1 MKKLITALAMTMLL
15 TACGNEEVA
24 TTEQSTTEPVEA
36 KAAAIEKPM
45 TSKEALSLEVLEKEM
60 TNDDIQK
67 FMSIRVKMQNE
78 SGKEL
83 TGVKGTIVFFNKFK
97 DEIAVFNVTDDKLD
111 LPVNGWSDGWL
122 DFPYNP
128 YMSGDVNFMETDLED
143 MTYEFRPHTILF
155 ADGSTL

>member
-1 MKKLITALAMTMLL
+1 MKKLITALAMTALL
-15 TACGNEEVA
+15 TACGSDYA
-24 TTEQSTTEPVEA
+24 QTTEQPTTEPVEVGVA
-36 KAAAIEKPM
+36 TEKPM
-45 TSKEALSLEVLEKEM
+45 TSKEAVSLEVVEKEM
-60 TNDDIQK
+60 TNMDIQK
-67 FMSIRVKMQNE
+67 FMSIKVKIQNE
-78 SGKEL
+78 SDKEL

-97 DEIAVFNVTDDKLD
+97 DEIAVFDFTDDKLD